1 MKKAIII
8 AMVLAFNLSNAQVDS
23 LWTITKVKD
32 AAYKSV
38 DKETKHVL
46 EFEGKT
52 ANELY
57 NSTRVAIGSLWKNP
71 DEVIAGEVDNQYIK
85 VNGGATSVAVSSLG
99 AIYYFNTRVSIT
111 FKFKDNKMMYQIT
124 NQETYTSPS
133 EYTSGGW
140 SSTMYQVT
148 RRNGKRII
156 AGFDAVTEFELFVQ
170 GIENAIIK
178 EVESLTTNEGW

>member
-1 MKKAIII
+1 MSKMTIII

-23 LWTITKVKD
+23 LWTITKVEG
-32 AAYKSV
+32 AVWKSV
-38 DKETKHVL
+38 DKEAQHVL

-85 VNGGATSVAVSSLG
+85 VNGGATNVSVSSLG
-99 AIYYFNTRVSIT
+99 MIQYYNTRVSIA

-124 NQETYTSPS
+124 NQETNAFDI
-133 EYTSGGW
+133 W
-140 SSTMYQVT
+140 SSTMYQIT
-148 RRNGKRII
+148 RKNGKRIV
-156 AGFDAVTEFELFVQ
+156 AGYDAVTTFELFVQ
-170 GIENAIIK
+170 SIESTIIK